1 MVEEFSTWK
10 LPLINN
16 GFIHMPH
23 SMVVYHRQSVPW
35 NLCAGKTWKVL
46 QELLGFPLL

>member
-1 MVEEFSTWK
+1 MVEEFSTWI

-16 GFIHMPH
+16 GCIHMPH
-23 SMVVYHRQSVPW
+23 GMVVYHRQSVPW
-35 NLCAGKTWKVL
+35 EVL